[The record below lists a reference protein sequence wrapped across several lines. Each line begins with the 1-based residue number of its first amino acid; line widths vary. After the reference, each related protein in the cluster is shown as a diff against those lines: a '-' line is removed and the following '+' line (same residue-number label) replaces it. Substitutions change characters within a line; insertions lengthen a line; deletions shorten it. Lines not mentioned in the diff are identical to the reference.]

1 MRSDHRDPAART
13 LGAGANA
20 PAPTA
25 GSLPSGTAFY
35 VNPNSGAHLWDA
47 ANPAGSRE
55 ATIASKVANKPT
67 GSWFTTYN
75 PAAVSWARLPAEGE
89 RGHLERPGEDQVE
102 VVDAMGAG

>member
-25 GSLPSGTAFY
+25 GSLPSGTAAPA
-35 VNPNSGAHLWDA
+35 VVPEA
-47 ANPAGSRE
+47 AM
-55 ATIASKVANKPT
+55 
-67 GSWFTTYN
+67 
-75 PAAVSWARLPAEGE
+75 SWARLPAEGE

>member
-25 GSLPSGTAFY
+25 GSLPSGTAFC

-47 ANPAGSRE
+47 ANPADSRE
-55 ATIASKVANKPT
+55 ATIASKVANEPT
-67 GSWFTTYN
+67 GIGFTTSN